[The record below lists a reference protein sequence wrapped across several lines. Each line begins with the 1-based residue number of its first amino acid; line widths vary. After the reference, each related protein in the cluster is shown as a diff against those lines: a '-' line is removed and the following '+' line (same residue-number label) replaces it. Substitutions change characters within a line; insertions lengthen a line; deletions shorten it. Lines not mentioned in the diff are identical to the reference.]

1 MRTHLAIISLLTLI
15 SASAALQPGDK
26 VQVTI
31 RGIDPAE
38 QQKINGEYRIGEN
51 GGVRLPLL
59 AAPVPARGQQADQF
73 ARSAEKA
80 YRDGGIYTQPA
91 IEVEVLRGVDQD
103 AIAVITVGGQV
114 RGAKEIPHRKNMT
127 LLQAIDGAGGRN
139 EFGGRNVLLFREG
152 KQYVLDFNNLA
163 HKNTPLKPGDTL
175 QVEPKGAIVDNWK
188 GTEDKVRELFR

>member
-1 MRTHLAIISLLTLI
+1 MKIYLAIISLLTLI

-31 RGIDPAE
+31 RGIDPSE

-51 GGVRLPLL
+51 GDVRLPML

-80 YRDGGIYTQPA
+80 YRDSGIYTQPA
-91 IEVEVLRGVDQD
+91 IEVEVLRGGDKD
-103 AIAVITVGGQV
+103 APAVITVGGQV
-114 RGAKEIPHRKNMT
+114 RGAKEIPHRKDMT
-127 LLQAIDGAGGRN
+127 MLQAIDGAGGRN

-152 KQYVLDFNNLA
+152 KQYILDFNNLA
-163 HKNTPLKPGDTL
+163 HKNATLKPGDTL
-175 QVEPKGAIVDNWK
+175 QVEQKGAIVDGWK
-188 GTEDKVRELFR
+188 GNENQVKKLLP